1 VRAPSSYFAWCFQ
14 KFDRLTNADRLQ
26 PVHALCSTRDARASP
41 CTPQLKDWTNSIDL
55 FKKKFVIQS
64 RFSELRNLIAKLSR
78 GKMFRENSYTSTAK
92 SYVNSKVIST
102 VSHNMTSIFVSKR
115 SESNGNQNSVLLIY
129 NVMDNRLDVQLS
141 ISFLTTKTRPP

>member
-1 VRAPSSYFAWCFQ
+1 
-14 KFDRLTNADRLQ
+14 
-26 PVHALCSTRDARASP
+26 
-41 CTPQLKDWTNSIDL
+41 
-55 FKKKFVIQS
+55 
-64 RFSELRNLIAKLSR
+64 
-78 GKMFRENSYTSTAK
+78 MFRENSYTSTAK